1 MKKILTLLS
10 FIFIGTQFSF
20 SQTYF
25 SDNFESG
32 QNGWT
37 YIDHNNDG
45 YNWSLMT
52 GTSLSLPNA
61 AGQVLV
67 SRSWANNVP
76 ITPNNLAVSPAIDL
90 TGALGNV
97 FLEYTFYANQGFPQD
112 KYSVYV
118 STVNTAVGILAT
130 TPIHTETG
138 TASTATGTI
147 RSLDLS
153 SYMGQ
158 TIYVT
163 FRHYDC
169 YDKDFIAVDNLSVKT
184 ISNNDVSLESII
196 IQEYILTNQNT
207 SLELNLKNV
216 GANDITS
223 VTVNWNDGT
232 DHSAVIP
239 VTIATGGT
247 ATVTHPTALNYSSAT
262 SHDIEIT
269 VTEVNGNTDPDMS
282 NNLQNTA
289 VTAIS
294 QDGGT
299 KVLIEEGTGTWCQWC
314 PRGAVAME
322 YMYNN
327 HSDKFVGIA
336 VHEGIPQWPDP
347 MQVTAYANGSNFSGY
362 PSMHIDRVIKDES
375 VSQEIMEYYVLL
387 RSARPNPVSI
397 NIETS
402 LSGQELTIEASAT
415 FYSNFTNANFRLA
428 AIIIEN
434 DVTGTTNTYSQ
445 SNVYSGG
452 AYGPMGGYEN
462 LPNPVPASMMVYD
475 HVGRALLGGYNGV
488 SGSVPTTLTDGQTIN
503 YTFNYTVP
511 TAYDID
517 QIHVA
522 VVVIDTT
529 TGQIVNS
536 NSAYAGTLSV
546 NDISSNSG
554 FSVYPNPAT
563 DFVNLQFNQDGKYAV
578 KIYDITGKEVLVKAP
593 EFLSSD
599 SDISL
604 PVSSLSQGM
613 YIISIEGDTQSF
625 SKKLIIK

>member
-1 MKKILTLLS
+1 
-10 FIFIGTQFSF
+10 
-20 SQTYF
+20 
-25 SDNFESG
+25 
-32 QNGWT
+32 QN
-37 YIDHNNDG
+37 
-45 YNWSLMT
+45 
-52 GTSLSLPNA
+52 
-61 AGQVLV
+61 
-67 SRSWANNVP
+67 
-76 ITPNNLAVSPAIDL
+76 
-90 TGALGNV
+90 
-97 FLEYTFYANQGFPQD
+97 
-112 KYSVYV
+112 
-118 STVNTAVGILAT
+118 
-130 TPIHTETG
+130 
-138 TASTATGTI
+138 
-147 RSLDLS
+147 
-153 SYMGQ
+153 
-158 TIYVT
+158 
-163 FRHYDC
+163 
-169 YDKDFIAVDNLSVKT
+169 
-184 ISNNDVSLESII
+184 
-196 IQEYILTNQNT
+196 
-207 SLELNLKNV
+207 
-216 GANDITS
+216 
-223 VTVNWNDGT
+223 
-232 DHSAVIP
+232 
-239 VTIATGGT
+239 
-247 ATVTHPTALNYSSAT
+247 
-262 SHDIEIT
+262 
-269 VTEVNGNTDPDMS
+269 
-282 NNLQNTA
+282 
-289 VTAIS
+289 
-294 QDGGT
+294 GGT

-327 HSDKFVGIA
+327 YSDKFVGIA

-397 NIETS
+397 GIETI
-402 LSGQELTIEASAT
+402 LSGQELTVEASAT

-434 DVTGTTNTYSQ
+434 DVTGIANTYSQ